1 MVFRTAGS
9 QLIDLYKQDCS
20 EWDWSRVLSCIMCCV
35 EPSMES
41 KPRWGCSS
49 VASEK
54 RQFRDQNTLF
64 EKARKN
70 CPPSQEA
77 SNTFVNYFI
86 SPNTEALLISPWSSR
101 QWLQRVSS
109 GASFRNEMDVLT
121 LLTLPMFAG
130 WMFCIRQIC
139 CLLNN
144 HICAPSRAT
153 HSLPHHRNKTQGA
166 QLRRFSIKVLT
177 LSVSLG
183 YYSWIFMSFL
193 FPDFNP
199 FLRRNE
205 HYQAEVQ
212 KLSQCYYLF

>member
-1 MVFRTAGS
+1 
-9 QLIDLYKQDCS
+9 
-20 EWDWSRVLSCIMCCV
+20 MCCV

-41 KPRWGCSS
+41 KQRWGCSN

-54 RQFRDQNTLF
+54 RQFHDQNSLF
-64 EKARKN
+64 EKPRKN

-109 GASFRNEMDVLT
+109 GASFRNEMDADAADTADACGLGVLHQAKYAACST
-121 LLTLPMFAG
+121 TTSVLL
-130 WMFCIRQIC
+130 
-139 CLLNN
+139 
-144 HICAPSRAT
+144 HIP
-153 HSLPHHRNKTQGA
+153 LPHHWNKTQGA
-166 QLRRFSIKVLT
+166 QLWRFSIKVLT

-193 FPDFNP
+193 FLDFNP